1 VDKEKQVDKVLGAL
15 ISLNGQASITEI
27 LAVIP
32 EVPRESIRRVLQT
45 YCEDSI
51 TFLGPGN
58 ELFRSVHGLDN
69 RKGIW
74 AIVGNPSPE
83 FEDSDTPA
91 ERQLKTSLFIKRN
104 QPIVL
109 KAKAAR
115 EYKCQLCPNTPT
127 LPNKER
133 IVEGHHLKPLGNP
146 HNGPDKLENIL
157 IVCPNCHVLCDRVAI
172 QLPASLAFSAIP
184 DHVIGIEYINYH
196 NRLFDEK
203 NW

>member
-1 VDKEKQVDKVLGAL
+1 MNKEKQVDIVLDAL
-15 ISLNGQASITEI
+15 ISLNGQASLSEI
-27 LAVIP
+27 YKAIP
-32 EVPRESIRRVLQT
+32 EIPEDSIRRVLQA

-51 TFLGPGN
+51 TFRGPGN
-58 ELFRSVHGLDN
+58 ELFRSVHGLKSN
-69 RKGIW
+69 KGIW

-91 ERQLKTSLFIKRN
+91 ERQLKTNLFIKRN
-104 QPIVL
+104 QAIVL

-115 EYKCQLCPNTPT
+115 RYECQLCANTPT
-127 LPNKER
+127 FPNNER
-133 IVEGHHLKPLGNP
+133 IVEGHHLMPLGKP

-172 QLPASLAFSAIP
+172 KLPASLALSALP
-184 DHVIGIEYINYH
+184 DHAIGIEYIKYH